1 MLLSKRKKMMLAVIV
16 TTGMLYQPVMNATEI
31 FADTY
36 VSSGEVDNSNNQ
48 NRNNLFLANVTEQ
61 VTSELRNLSS
71 NLSHNMYL
79 HNEIS
84 SKELLDDK
92 LYQNPNKLKIDVPS
106 IKLNNDMVL
115 TDGDTLAAHES
126 VLQNNS
132 KTDQVMSTASFDYSQ
147 TDTVTTSTT
156 NSAGTG
162 ITTSAEM
169 KFPFASGSVSM
180 NVKYDFSNTNAVA
193 SSTTKQWHVPSQN
206 INVPAGRKYKVN
218 WVMNT
223 GVATGTVNLISNISA
238 HIPFKLYNGNIYSH
252 GIGAAI
258 SNQDRLVAAMP
269 DTKYKWSER
278 KNWEIVGPYQ
288 AIRNW
293 GNAQYKAVFGTE
305 LVMKITDV
313 TNEHSPVTVQKVP
326 MNLAPITVK

>member
-1 MLLSKRKKMMLAVIV
+1 MLLSRRKKMMLAIFV
-16 TTGMLYQPVMNATEI
+16 TTGILCQPLMNATEI

-48 NRNNLFLANVTEQ
+48 YRNNLGLENVTEQ
-61 VTSELRNLSS
+61 VTNELRSLSY

-84 SKELLDDK
+84 SKDIIDDK
-92 LYQNPNKLKIDVPS
+92 GYQTPGKLKVDTPS

-115 TDGDTLAAHES
+115 TNGDTLAAHES

-132 KTDQVMSTASFDYSQ
+132 KTDQIMSTASFNYSQ
-147 TDTVTTSTT
+147 TDKVTTSTT

-180 NVKYDFSNTNAVA
+180 NVKYDFSNTNAVE
-193 SSTTKQWHVPSQN
+193 SSTTKQWNVPSQN
-206 INVPAGRKYKVN
+206 IKVPAGHKYKVN

-223 GVATGTVNLISNISA
+223 GVATGTVNLISNVCA
-238 HIPFKLYNGNIYSH
+238 NIPFKLYNGYIYAH

-258 SNQDRLVAAMP
+258 SNQDQLVAAMP
-269 DTKYKWSER
+269 DTQYKWSER

-288 AIRNW
+288 ALRNW
-293 GNAQYKAVFGTE
+293 GNAQYKAEFGTE
-305 LVMKITDV
+305 LVMEITDV
-313 TNEHSPVTVQKVP
+313 TNEHSQVIVQKTP
-326 MNLAPITVK
+326 MNLAPIIVK